1 MPRTMGYPRML
12 EVRQRF
18 DAPRVDDV
26 AGTVAAELARIGVRG
41 RIQPGA
47 TVAIGVGSRGIT
59 NLALVVRTLVGVLKE
74 AGARPFIVP
83 AMGSHGGATVE
94 GQRAILAGYGIT
106 EDGVGAPIRPSM
118 ETVDL
123 GATDGVP
130 IHFDRTAFEADH
142 VAIVNRV
149 KPHTNFA
156 GEIESGLLKMT
167 VIGFGKHTGAA
178 LYHRAIVDHGFDH
191 VVRSAGQ
198 AILARGRIAFGLALV
213 ENGYDETA
221 LVEAVP
227 ATAFAERDRALL
239 VLARRWLPRLPVLR
253 PDLLIVD
260 EMGKNVSGSGMD
272 TNVVGR
278 KPHGRLED
286 DPQVKRL
293 FVRELTPETRGNAYG
308 IGLADF
314 ATSRLIRAIDYRTT
328 AVNSLTAANPEAA
341 QLPIHFDTDREVI
354 DAALASAGLAPP
366 ERTRVVRIRNTL
378 HLDRLLVSEVCRAEL
393 AARANVEIIEPAHE
407 LAFDE
412 AGNLPPLRFAAQP

>member
-1 MPRTMGYPRML
+1 MGYGSPPARWGMPRTMGYPRML

-18 DAPRVDDV
+18 DTPRVDDV

-47 TVAIGVGSRGIT
+47 TVATGVGS
-59 NLALVVRTLVGVLKE
+59 
-74 AGARPFIVP
+74 
-83 AMGSHGGATVE
+83 
-94 GQRAILAGYGIT
+94 
-106 EDGVGAPIRPSM
+106 
-118 ETVDL
+118 
-123 GATDGVP
+123 P

-142 VAIVNRV
+142 VTIVNRV

-167 VIGFGKHTGAA
+167 TIGLGKHTGAA

-198 AILARGRIAFGLALV
+198 VILARGRIAFGLALV

-227 ATAFAERDRALL
+227 AAAFPERDQALL
-239 VLARRWLPRLPVLR
+239 VLAKRWLPRLPVHR

-341 QLPIHFDTDREVI
+341 ALPIHFDSDREVI
-354 DAALASAGLAPP
+354 DAALASAGLAPA
-366 ERTRVVRIRNTL
+366 ERARVVRIRNTL
-378 HLDRLLVSEVCRAEL
+378 QLDRLLVSEACRAEL
-393 AARANVEIIEPAHE
+393 AARGNVEIIEPPHE

-412 AGNLPPLRFAAQP
+412 AGNLPPLHFAAQP

>member
-1 MPRTMGYPRML
+1 MGYGSPPARWGMPRAMGYPRML

-74 AGARPFIVP
+74 VGARPFVVP

-106 EDGVGAPIRPSM
+106 EDGIGAPIRASM

-123 GATDGVP
+123 GATDGGIP
-130 IHFDRTAFEADH
+130 IHFDRTALEADH

-178 LYHRAIVDHGFDH
+178 RSPSASPWSRTATTRPRSSRPSPPPPLPNATR
-191 VVRSAGQ
+191 RSSCSPSAGC
-198 AILARGRIAFGLALV
+198 RGSRS
-213 ENGYDETA
+213 TA
-221 LVEAVP
+221 P
-227 ATAFAERDRALL
+227 
-239 VLARRWLPRLPVLR
+239 
-253 PDLLIVD
+253 
-260 EMGKNVSGSGMD
+260 
-272 TNVVGR
+272 
-278 KPHGRLED
+278 
-286 DPQVKRL
+286 
-293 FVRELTPETRGNAYG
+293 
-308 IGLADF
+308 
-314 ATSRLIRAIDYRTT
+314 TS
-328 AVNSLTAANPEAA
+328 
-341 QLPIHFDTDREVI
+341 
-354 DAALASAGLAPP
+354 
-366 ERTRVVRIRNTL
+366 
-378 HLDRLLVSEVCRAEL
+378 
-393 AARANVEIIEPAHE
+393 
-407 LAFDE
+407 
-412 AGNLPPLRFAAQP
+412 

>member
-1 MPRTMGYPRML
+1 MGYPRML

-94 GQRAILAGYGIT
+94 GQRAILAGY
-106 EDGVGAPIRPSM
+106 
-118 ETVDL
+118 
-123 GATDGVP
+123 
-130 IHFDRTAFEADH
+130 
-142 VAIVNRV
+142 
-149 KPHTNFA
+149 
-156 GEIESGLLKMT
+156 
-167 VIGFGKHTGAA
+167 
-178 LYHRAIVDHGFDH
+178 AIVDHGFDH
-191 VVRSAGQ
+191 VVRRAGH
-198 AILARGRIAFGLALV
+198 ALLARGRIAFGLALV

-227 ATAFAERDRALL
+227 AAAFAERDQALL
-239 VLARRWLPRLPVLR
+239 VLAKRWLPRLPVQR

-366 ERTRVVRIRNTL
+366 ERARVVRIRNTL

>member
-1 MPRTMGYPRML
+1 MGYGSPPARWGMPRTMGSPRML

-18 DAPRVDDV
+18 DAPRVGDV
-26 AGTVAAELARIGVRG
+26 AGTVAAELARTGVRG

-47 TVAIGVGSRGIT
+47 TVAMGVGSGGIT
-59 NLALVVRTLVGVLKE
+59 NRALVVRTLVGVLKE
-74 AGARPFIVP
+74 GGARPFVVP

-106 EDGVGAPIRPSM
+106 EDGIGAPIRASM

-123 GATDGVP
+123 GATDGGIP
-130 IHFDRTAFEADH
+130 IHFDRTALEADH

-167 VIGFGKHTGAA
+167 VIGLGKHTGAA

-198 AILARGRIAFGLALV
+198 VILARGRIAFGLALV

-227 ATAFAERDRALL
+227 AAAFTERDRALL

-272 TNVVGR
+272 TNGVGR
-278 KPHGRLED
+278 KPHGGLD
-286 DPQVKRL
+286 DHPPGERPLLPQ
-293 FVRELTPETRGNAYG
+293 P
-308 IGLADF
+308 
-314 ATSRLIRAIDYRTT
+314 
-328 AVNSLTAANPEAA
+328 
-341 QLPIHFDTDREVI
+341 H
-354 DAALASAGLAPP
+354 
-366 ERTRVVRIRNTL
+366 
-378 HLDRLLVSEVCRAEL
+378 
-393 AARANVEIIEPAHE
+393 
-407 LAFDE
+407 
-412 AGNLPPLRFAAQP
+412 

>member
-1 MPRTMGYPRML
+1 MGYGSPPARWGMPRAMGYPRML

-41 RIQPGA
+41 RVQPGA

-74 AGARPFIVP
+74 AGARPFVVP

-106 EDGVGAPIRPSM
+106 EDGIGAPIRASM

-123 GATDGVP
+123 GATDGGIP
-130 IHFDRTAFEADH
+130 IHFDRTALEADH

-149 KPHTNFA
+149 KPHTN
-156 GEIESGLLKMT
+156 
-167 VIGFGKHTGAA
+167 
-178 LYHRAIVDHGFDH
+178 
-191 VVRSAGQ
+191 
-198 AILARGRIAFGLALV
+198 LARGRIAFGLALV

-227 ATAFAERDRALL
+227 AAAFTERDQALL
-239 VLARRWLPRLPVLR
+239 VLAKRWLPRLPVHR

-341 QLPIHFDTDREVI
+341 APPIHFDSDREVI

-378 HLDRLLVSEVCRAEL
+378 HLDRLLVSEACRAEL
-393 AARANVEIIEPAHE
+393 AARGNVEIVEPAHE

-412 AGNLPPLRFAAQP
+412 AGNLPPLRFAAQ

>member
-1 MPRTMGYPRML
+1 MMGYPRML

-26 AGTVAAELARIGVRG
+26 AGTVAAQLERIGVRG
-41 RIQPGA
+41 SIRRGE
-47 TVAIGVGSRGIT
+47 TVAIAVGSRGIT
-59 NLALVVRTLVGVLKE
+59 NLALVVRTLVALLKE
-74 AGARPFIVP
+74 AGARPFVVP
-83 AMGSHGGATVE
+83 AMGSHGGATAE

-106 EDGVGAPIRPSM
+106 DDAIGAPIRSSM
-118 ETVDL
+118 ETVHL
-123 GATDGVP
+123 GTTDDGIP
-130 IHFDRTAFEADH
+130 LHFDRAAHEADH

-149 KPHTNFA
+149 KPHTNFS

-167 VIGFGKHTGAA
+167 MIGLGKHTGAA
-178 LYHRAIVDHGFDH
+178 LCHRAIVDHGFDR
-191 VVRSAGQ
+191 VARSAGG
-198 AILARGRIAFGLALV
+198 ALLARCRIAFGLALV

-278 KPHGRLED
+278 KPHGALDD
-286 DPQVKRL
+286 DPRVKRL

-314 ATSRLIRAIDYRTT
+314 TTSRLIRAIDYRTT
-328 AVNSLTAANPEAA
+328 VLNCLTAANPEAA
-341 QLPIHFDTDREVI
+341 ALPIHYDTDREAI

-366 ERTRVVRIRNTL
+366 ERARVVRIRNTL

-393 AARANVEIIEPAHE
+393 AARANVEIVEPAHE
-407 LAFDE
+407 FAFDE

>member
-1 MPRTMGYPRML
+1 MGYGSPPARWGKAQWMGYPRML

-41 RIQPGA
+41 RIQRGA

-74 AGARPFIVP
+74 VGARPFVVP
-83 AMGSHGGATVE
+83 AMGSHGGATAE

-106 EDGVGAPIRPSM
+106 EDGIGAPIRASM

-167 VIGFGKHTGAA
+167 TIGLGKHTGAA

-198 AILARGRIAFGLALV
+198 PILARGRIAFGLALV

-221 LVEAVP
+221 LVEAVFFFFKQKTAYELGLGIP
-227 ATAFAERDRALL
+227 AEPLFRSLQERVLIRHHDYDQCFQSVQLL
-239 VLARRWLPRLPVLR
+239 QW
-253 PDLLIVD
+253 
-260 EMGKNVSGSGMD
+260 NS
-272 TNVVGR
+272 
-278 KPHGRLED
+278 
-286 DPQVKRL
+286 QVK
-293 FVRELTPETRGNAYG
+293 FNVTV
-308 IGLADF
+308 
-314 ATSRLIRAIDYRTT
+314 YR
-328 AVNSLTAANPEAA
+328 
-341 QLPIHFDTDREVI
+341 
-354 DAALASAGLAPP
+354 
-366 ERTRVVRIRNTL
+366 
-378 HLDRLLVSEVCRAEL
+378 
-393 AARANVEIIEPAHE
+393 
-407 LAFDE
+407 
-412 AGNLPPLRFAAQP
+412 NLPTTRDSIMTS

>member
-1 MPRTMGYPRML
+1 MGYGSPPARWGMPRTMGYPRML

-18 DAPRVDDV
+18 DAPRVGDV

-74 AGARPFIVP
+74 VGARLFVVP

-106 EDGVGAPIRPSM
+106 EDGIGAPIRASM

-123 GATDGVP
+123 GATDGGIP

-167 VIGFGKHTGAA
+167 TIGLGKHTGAA

-198 AILARGRIAFGLALV
+198 VILARGRIAFGLALV

-221 LVEAVP
+221 LVE
-227 ATAFAERDRALL
+227 
-239 VLARRWLPRLPVLR
+239 
-253 PDLLIVD
+253 

-328 AVNSLTAANPEAA
+328 AANSLTAANPAAA
-341 QLPIHFDTDREVI
+341 QLPI
-354 DAALASAGLAPP
+354 
-366 ERTRVVRIRNTL
+366 
-378 HLDRLLVSEVCRAEL
+378 
-393 AARANVEIIEPAHE
+393 
-407 LAFDE
+407 
-412 AGNLPPLRFAAQP
+412 

>member
-1 MPRTMGYPRML
+1 MGYPRML

-74 AGARPFIVP
+74 VGARPFVVP

-106 EDGVGAPIRPSM
+106 EDGIGAPIRASM

-191 VVRSAGQ
+191 VVRAFPLP
-198 AILARGRIAFGLALV
+198 ILGVLLLFEALSLVWLIRDTADSRLDFPIAALV
-213 ENGYDETA
+213 GLIAVGLPYGY
-221 LVEAVP
+221 LV
-227 ATAFAERDRALL
+227 
-239 VLARRWLPRLPVLR
+239 
-253 PDLLIVD
+253 
-260 EMGKNVSGSGMD
+260 GM
-272 TNVVGR
+272 VVGTILVWLGAR
-278 KPHGRLED
+278 VNL
-286 DPQVKRL
+286 V
-293 FVRELTPETRGNAYG
+293 N
-308 IGLADF
+308 
-314 ATSRLIRAIDYRTT
+314 IDK
-328 AVNSLTAANPEAA
+328 
-341 QLPIHFDTDREVI
+341 H
-354 DAALASAGLAPP
+354 
-366 ERTRVVRIRNTL
+366 
-378 HLDRLLVSEVCRAEL
+378 
-393 AARANVEIIEPAHE
+393 
-407 LAFDE
+407 
-412 AGNLPPLRFAAQP
+412 

>member
-1 MPRTMGYPRML
+1 
-12 EVRQRF
+12 
-18 DAPRVDDV
+18 
-26 AGTVAAELARIGVRG
+26 GTVAAELARIGVRG
-41 RIQPGA
+41 RIQLGA

-74 AGARPFIVP
+74 VGARPFVVP

-106 EDGVGAPIRPSM
+106 EDGIGAPIRASM
-118 ETVDL
+118 ETIDI
-123 GATDGVP
+123 GATDGGIP

-142 VAIVNRV
+142 VTIVNRV

-198 AILARGRIAFGLALV
+198 VILARGQIAFGLALV

-227 ATAFAERDRALL
+227 AAAFTERDQALL
-239 VLARRWLPRLPVLR
+239 VLAKRWLPRLPVHR

-293 FVRELTPETRGNAYG
+293 FVRVLTPETRGNAYG

-341 QLPIHFDTDREVI
+341 ALPIHFDSDREVI
-354 DAALASAGLAPP
+354 DAALARAGLAPP
-366 ERTRVVRIRNTL
+366 ERARVVRIRNTL
-378 HLDRLLVSEVCRAEL
+378 HLDRLLVSEACRADL
-393 AARANVEIIEPAHE
+393 AARGTA
-407 LAFDE
+407 
-412 AGNLPPLRFAAQP
+412 